1 MNFHRRNLMATATAA
16 IAGASS
22 GVAFAQAGA
31 ARPRTFILVHGAW
44 HGGWCW
50 SRVAQRLRAAGHVVH
65 APTLTGLGERR
76 HLISTLV
83 NLDTHVADVVNL
95 MEAEELNDVVLVGH
109 SYAGIII
116 SGVADV
122 AASRLR
128 HLVYLDA
135 LLLESGR
142 SIFSTFPPAVVEQ
155 RMKTIRETG
164 AGVGAV
170 AAFPPSAF
178 GVKDP
183 ADAEWVARRMI
194 PQPVGTYLQPL
205 LLKAPVGNGVA
216 KTYID
221 CTLDPMANLAA
232 GKTVIRADPNWAI
245 RALATGH
252 DAMVTA
258 PGPLSDMLISI
269 AT

>member
-1 MNFHRRNLMATATAA
+1 MKLTRRNVVSAAVAVAAAAGTVLGHAAGTA
-16 IAGASS
+16 
-22 GVAFAQAGA
+22 
-31 ARPRTFILVHGAW
+31 PRTFVLVHGAW

-50 SRVAQRLRAAGHVVH
+50 SRVAQRLRAAGHLVFT
-65 APTLTGLGERR
+65 PTLTGLGERR
-76 HLISTLV
+76 HLISPLV
-83 NLDTHVADVVNL
+83 NLDTHVSDVVNL

-109 SYAGIII
+109 SYAGIVI
-116 SGVADV
+116 SGVAD
-122 AASRLR
+122 AAAARLR

-135 LLLESGR
+135 LLLESGK

-155 RMKTIRETG
+155 RLKAIRDTG

-178 GVKDP
+178 GVKDA
-183 ADAEWVARRMI
+183 ADAEWVARRLT
-194 PQPVGTYLQPL
+194 PQPVGTYQQPL
-205 LLKAPVGNGVA
+205 LLKAPLGNGVA

-232 GKTVIRADPNWAI
+232 GKTAVRADSGWKM
-245 RALATGH
+245 RSLATGH

-258 PGPLSDMLISI
+258 PGPLADMLVSI
-269 AT
+269 GA